1 MVRDASRRAQ
11 KYEGK
16 IDADVS
22 RSRILALK
30 TTMVEQQQARQA
42 ELATNEAEIKRV
54 VEGQTTPVYGHM
66 IPAYLNVGR
75 QILHLSK
82 KFSGTTLQK
91 EANEVCKKWKNK
103 GLDQYIITAIAKLY
117 GITPVYT

>member
-1 MVRDASRRAQ
+1 MVRSADRRVQ

-30 TTMVEQQQARQA
+30 TTMVEQQQTRQA
-42 ELATNEAEIKRV
+42 ELATNEAEIKKV
-54 VEGQTTPVYGHM
+54 VEGRTTPVIYGHA

-75 QILHLSK
+75 QLYALSK
-82 KFSGTTLQK
+82 KFGATTFTA
-91 EANEVCKKWKNK
+91 EAKEVCDKWRTK
-103 GLDQYIITAIAKLY
+103 GLDWVVLRDIAKLY
-117 GITPVYT
+117 GVTYP